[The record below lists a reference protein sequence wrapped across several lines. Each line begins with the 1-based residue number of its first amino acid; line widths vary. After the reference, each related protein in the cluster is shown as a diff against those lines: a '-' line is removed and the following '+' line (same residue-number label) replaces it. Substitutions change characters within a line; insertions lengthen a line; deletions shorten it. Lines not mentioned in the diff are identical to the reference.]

1 MIRDYK
7 AEDLAAIEDMFRRSG
22 LPSECMPDA
31 NHPLFLIKKVA
42 VANNKPV
49 MAAFT
54 KLTAE
59 QFLLV
64 DHEWETPGERWA
76 MLHHL
81 RDAVVSEV
89 DAQGIQDLTC
99 FVPPTVE
106 ASFGKRL
113 QALGFIKS
121 PFVPFS
127 LIL

>member
-42 VANNKPV
+42 VANNNPV

-81 RDAVVSEV
+81 RDAVVSAV
-89 DAQGIQDLTC
+89 DAQGIQDLTIWC
-99 FVPPTVE
+99 PPKVE
-106 ASFGKRL
+106 KSFGKRL
-113 QALGFIKS
+113 EILGFVKS
-121 PFVPFS
+121 PWQSYS